1 MAPLAAPVLPTGG
14 DVRAMPDFQPTVV
27 LRLLAA
33 GTLAAALGSADAA
46 AQQAVIV
53 VRHAEKADQ
62 SSDALLSAEGLS
74 RAKALAG
81 LLRAS
86 GVTHIVT
93 SEYRRT
99 RETARPL
106 AEALALTPET
116 VPARDIPALV
126 ARLRALEATAIAVVV
141 GHSNTIPPI
150 LRALGWSD
158 APDIGDGDYD
168 DVFVLV
174 PRAGQAA
181 SVVRLTYGR
190 PTP

>member
-1 MAPLAAPVLPTGG
+1 
-14 DVRAMPDFQPTVV
+14 MPIFQSTVV
-27 LRLLAA
+27 FRLLAA
-33 GTLAAALGSADAA
+33 CALAAALGPSDAA

-62 SSDALLSAEGLS
+62 SSDARLSADGLS

-106 AEALALTPET
+106 AEALALTTET

-126 ARLRALEATAIAVVV
+126 ARLRALEATATAVVV

-150 LRALGWSD
+150 LRALGW
-158 APDIGDGDYD
+158 PDPPEIADGDYD
-168 DVFVLV
+168 DVFVVV
-174 PRAGQAA
+174 PRTGQAA
-181 SVVRLTYGR
+181 SMVRLTYGR

>member
-1 MAPLAAPVLPTGG
+1 MSNLQPRAA
-14 DVRAMPDFQPTVV
+14 VV
-27 LRLLAA
+27 RLLAA
-33 GTLAAALGSADAA
+33 SALAAVFGTAGAA

-62 SSDALLSAEGLS
+62 SSDALLSAEGLI
-74 RAKALAG
+74 RARALAQ
-81 LLRAS
+81 LLAAS
-86 GVTHIVT
+86 GVTHVVT

-106 AEALALTPET
+106 AEMLKLTPET
-116 VPARDIPALV
+116 VPARDVPALV
-126 ARLRALEATAIAVVV
+126 ARLRALEARATALVV

-150 LRALGWSD
+150 LRALGWAD
-158 APDIGDGDYD
+158 PPEIGDGDYD

-174 PRAGQAA
+174 PRDGQRP

>member
-1 MAPLAAPVLPTGG
+1 MPITAPLSAA
-14 DVRAMPDFQPTVV
+14 
-27 LRLLAA
+27 LRLLVPCC
-33 GTLAAALGSADAA
+33 LAAALGASEAA

-62 SSDALLSAEGLS
+62 SADALLSPEGLA
-74 RAKALAG
+74 RAKALAQ

-106 AEALALTPET
+106 AEALKLTPDT
-116 VPARDIPALV
+116 VPARDVPALV
-126 ARLRALEATAIAVVV
+126 GRLRGLDPAATAVVV
-141 GHSNTIPPI
+141 GHSNTVPTI
-150 LRALGWSD
+150 LRALGW
-158 APDIGDGDYD
+158 PDPPEIADGDYD

-174 PRAGQAA
+174 PREGQRA
-181 SVVRLTYGR
+181 SLVRLTYGR

>member
-1 MAPLAAPVLPTGG
+1 
-14 DVRAMPDFQPTVV
+14 MPIIQPTSDA
-27 LRLLAA
+27 RLLAA
-33 GTLAAALGSADAA
+33 CALAALLGPPDAA

-62 SSDALLSAEGLS
+62 SSDALLSVEGLS
-74 RAKALAG
+74 RAKALAD

-93 SEYRRT
+93 TEYRRT

-106 AEALALTPET
+106 AEALKLTPET

-126 ARLRALEATAIAVVV
+126 ARLRGLDATATAVVV

-150 LRALGWSD
+150 LRGLGWPNP
-158 APDIGDGDYD
+158 PDITDGDYD

-174 PRAGQAA
+174 PRAGQPA